1 MVLILEYAIIAFII
15 GGLMGLLRDYKAT
28 TKASSFL
35 AFIGSILVLIQVY
48 YAYVNGGVRGSVL
61 GLPVHIDGL
70 SDVFLFIVGI
80 VALASAL
87 FSISYMDHHEKRG
100 KAWVY
105 AVAYNTFIASMALVV
120 TVSNLEWFVFSWE
133 LMTLSSFVL
142 IFWKEEKKD
151 LDASFKYYVTMHFFD
166 TIPLF
171 LLLALA
177 SVLTGSIHNLS
188 YSAIQQHLAT
198 ASTLYRGAFYGLFL
212 VVFMTKAG
220 IVPLHYWLPD
230 AHPAA
235 PSNVSALLS
244 GIMIKTAV
252 YGLLRFD
259 WSMAGP
265 KVTLGYIVTILG
277 IATLTVGTLYAL
289 RETNSK
295 RLLAYH
301 SVGQM
306 GYIWLGVGIG
316 MALIP
321 KGGSLAV
328 IGALGLFAGLF
339 HAINHAMFKGALFL
353 EAGSVEYATG
363 TVELNELGGLGPRMK
378 ATALATLFA
387 SLAISGI
394 PPFNGFISKWL
405 IYVAGFRSGNYLLS
419 FGAVMAAF
427 ISAATL
433 ASFMKFYSAQ
443 FGGEMDKYRDVKD
456 VPAIMQIGEWILAG
470 LTLFVGVFPFTA
482 VGFLN
487 KGALTVSGMKADVS
501 SGIYKI
507 GFQSI
512 TFLPLVFIIL
522 IGVLVFIGYSALRPR
537 FDKEVKPWDCGSTE
551 IEADGYRV
559 AAGAY
564 YLKYEE
570 KIGHFYAFTNWA
582 YSFGEAIVNYIV
594 KVYVWIARYFV
605 KIVDTPYKE
614 SEVESVSA
622 LHRCEVQYIDE
633 ETLRPL
639 VRLLRI
645 VRDVIGGI
653 KLGTFVG
660 ITALVVGA
668 IICLLVFL

>member
-1 MVLILEYAIIAFII
+1 MVLVLEYAIVAFII
-15 GGLMGLLRDYKAT
+15 GAVMGLMREYKAT

-35 AFIGSILVLIQVY
+35 AFIGSILLLVQVY
-48 YAYVNGGVRGSVL
+48 DVYSNGGVSGRVL
-61 GLPVHIDGL
+61 GLPVHVDSL
-70 SDVFLFIVGI
+70 SNVFLLIVGV
-80 VALASAL
+80 VALASAI
-87 FSISYMDHHEKRG
+87 FSIGYMDHHKSRG

-142 IFWKEEKKD
+142 IFWKEERKD

-171 LLLALA
+171 LLLALG

-188 YSAIQQHLAT
+188 YTAIQQHLAT
-198 ASTLYRGAFYGLFL
+198 ASTAYKDAFYGLFL

-220 IVPLHYWLPD
+220 VVPLHYWLPD

-259 WSMAGP
+259 WSMTGP
-265 KVTLGYIVTILG
+265 KVTLGYVVAALG

-316 MALIP
+316 MSLMPRGGTLAL
-321 KGGSLAV
+321 

-353 EAGSVEYATG
+353 ESGSVEYATG
-363 TVELNELGGLGPRMK
+363 TLELNRLGGLGTRMK

-405 IYVAGFRSGNYLLS
+405 IYVAGFKSGNYLLA

-433 ASFMKFYSAQ
+433 ASFIKFYTAQ
-443 FGGEMDKYRDVKD
+443 FGGERRKYREVRE
-456 VPAIMQIGEWILAG
+456 VPAIMQVGEWILAG
-470 LTLFVGVFPFTA
+470 MTLFVGVFPFTA
-482 VGFLN
+482 VKFLN
-487 KGALTVSGMKADVS
+487 DGVAATSGLTAEVTSNV
-501 SGIYKI
+501 YRI
-507 GFQSI
+507 GFSSI
-512 TFLPLVFIIL
+512 TFLPLLFIIL
-522 IGVLVFIGYSALRPR
+522 VGVLVFIGYLSLRPR
-537 FDKEVKPWDCGSTE
+537 FDRNVRPWDCGSTDLDTE
-551 IEADGYRV
+551 DYRV

-570 KIGHFYAFTNWA
+570 KIGHFYAFTDWA
-582 YSFGEAIVNYIV
+582 YSFGEAIVRYII
-594 KVYVWIARYFV
+594 KVYVWMARYFV
-605 KIVDTPYKE
+605 KLVDTPYE
-614 SEVESVSA
+614 GSRVESVDA
-622 LHRCEVQYIDE
+622 LHGCDIQYIDE

-645 VRDVIGGI
+645 VRDVGGGI
-653 KLGTFVG
+653 ELRAF
-660 ITALVVGA
+660 TALTAIVVGA
-668 IICLLVFL
+668 IVCLLVFL

>member
-1 MVLILEYAIIAFII
+1 MALILEYAIIAFII
-15 GGLMGLLRDYKAT
+15 GGLMGFLRDYKAT

-48 YAYVNGGVRGSVL
+48 DAYSKGGVSGSVL

-70 SDVFLFIVGI
+70 SNVFLFIVGI
-80 VALASAL
+80 VALGSAL
-87 FSISYMDHHEKRG
+87 FSMSYMDHHEKRG

-120 TVSNLEWFVFSWE
+120 TVNNLEWFVFSWE

-171 LLLALA
+171 LLLALG
-177 SVLTGSIHNLS
+177 SVLTGSIHNLG

-198 ASTLYRGAFYGLFL
+198 ASTAYKDAFYGLFL

-265 KVTLGYIVTILG
+265 KVTLGYIVAGLG
-277 IATLTVGTLYAL
+277 IATLTIGTLYAL

-321 KGGSLAV
+321 KGGTLAA

-363 TVELNELGGLGPRMK
+363 TVDLERLGGLGTKMK
-378 ATALATLFA
+378 VTAVATLFA

-405 IYVAGFRSGNYLLS
+405 IYVAGFRSGSYFLA

-433 ASFMKFYSAQ
+433 ASFIKFYTAQ
-443 FGGEMDKYRDVKD
+443 FGGEREDYKD
-456 VPAIMQIGEWILAG
+456 VREVPAAMQIGEWILAG
-470 LTLFVGVFPFTA
+470 MTLFVGVFPFIF
-482 VGFLN
+482 VSFLN
-487 KGALTVSGMKADVS
+487 RGTLAVSGLKAAVS
-501 SGIYKI
+501 SNVYKI

-512 TFLPLVFIIL
+512 SFLPLLFIIL
-522 IGVLVFIGYSALRPR
+522 IGVLVFIGYASLKPR
-537 FDKEVKPWDCGSTE
+537 FDREVRPWDCGSTE
-551 IEADGYRV
+551 IDAEGYRV
-559 AAGAY
+559 SAGSY

-570 KIGHFYAFTNWA
+570 KIGHFYAFTDWA
-582 YSFGEAIVNYIV
+582 YSFGEAIVHYIV

-605 KIVDTPYKE
+605 KIVDTPYEE
-614 SEVESVSA
+614 SEVESADA

-653 KLGTFVG
+653 KLGTFV
-660 ITALVVGA
+660 ALTVVVVGA
-668 IICLLVFL
+668 IVCLLVFL